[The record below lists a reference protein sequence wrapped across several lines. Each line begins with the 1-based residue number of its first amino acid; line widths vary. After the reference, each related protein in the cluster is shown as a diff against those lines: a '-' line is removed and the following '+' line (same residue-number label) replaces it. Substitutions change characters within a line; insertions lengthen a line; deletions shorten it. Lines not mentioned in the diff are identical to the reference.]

1 MGKNRAIQFL
11 DRLEEA
17 ILVGTFALM
26 VTIIFV
32 QIIMRYIFNNS
43 LSWSEELGKFLF
55 VWISWLGISIGAK
68 RKEHIKITMFVDKCS
83 PQLKLVCDIL
93 SELIVLGICAV
104 TAYYGIELVI
114 SQYKIFF
121 AGIKISMSW
130 GYLSVVIGC
139 FIMMIRN
146 LIIIKDTFT
155 TFKKRGEEE

>member
-1 MGKNRAIQFL
+1 MEKNKIIQFL
-11 DRLEEA
+11 DRLEES
-17 ILVGTFALM
+17 ILVGMFSLM
-26 VTIIFV
+26 VLIIFIQV
-32 QIIMRYIFNNS
+32 IMRYIFNNS

-83 PQLKLVCDIL
+83 PQLKCLCDIL
-93 SELIVLGICAV
+93 SEFIVFGICAI
-104 TAYYGIELVI
+104 TAYYGLELVI
-114 SQYKIFF
+114 SQSQIFF

-130 GYLSVVIGC
+130 GYLSVVLGC

-155 TFKKRGEEE
+155 TLKKGGKKE